1 MIGMMLR
8 NGECVCIYAV
18 KLCLLLFAVYDVMNR
33 FGRQVCCVIRSYSSL
48 HLMPI
53 TLTNPIQF
61 IYLFLD
67 AKFGA
72 HLGAMI
78 TVRMIN
84 CVLPF
89 PNAMR
94 WK

>member
-18 KLCLLLFAVYDVMNR
+18 TFCLFSFAVYDVMNI

-48 HLMPI
+48 HLMPTITI
-53 TLTNPIQF
+53 TLFVYI
-61 IYLFLD
+61 FLD
-67 AKFGA
+67 VKFGA